1 MKCECGEELGCAVTP
16 FMTTEKRVCLACK
29 KVHYIEDKPI
39 DWARVFKEGRRNEQK
54 ATDRRDEKH
63 SL

>member
-1 MKCECGEELGCAVTP
+1 MKCECGEKLGYAETP

-39 DWARVFKEGRRNEQK
+39 NWARVFKEGRRNEQK
-54 ATDRRDEKH
+54 ATDRRDDKNNQ
-63 SL
+63 

>member
-1 MKCECGEELGCAVTP
+1 MKCECGQELGYAVSP
-16 FMTTEKRVCLACK
+16 FMTREKRVCLACK

-54 ATDRRDEKH
+54 ATDRRDDKNNQ
-63 SL
+63 

>member
-16 FMTTEKRVCLACK
+16 FMTTEKRVCPGCK
-29 KVHYIEDKPI
+29 KAHYIEDKPI